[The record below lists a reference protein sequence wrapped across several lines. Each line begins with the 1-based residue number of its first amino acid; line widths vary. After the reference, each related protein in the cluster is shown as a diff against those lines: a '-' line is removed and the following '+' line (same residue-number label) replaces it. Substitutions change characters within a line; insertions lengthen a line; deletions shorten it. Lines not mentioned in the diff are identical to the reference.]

1 MRALTVLLAVLAVP
15 AAAQTFTPPD
25 GCRLEMTV
33 QLASCRVAQHYRC
46 DGDAPGDQRVAYFA
60 EDGGPVHL
68 SHIDAET
75 RWLESRDL
83 PAGPVEWLAEEP
95 DPASLATLLATG
107 RDDYDFWTRSSDGL
121 HLRHQG
127 YDQLTGEIVRI
138 DGIDLLATA
147 FSVTTSTGDGIPVY
161 TRKGGQFVSPDHGR
175 FYGGREEWRDW
186 SGAIGSSDETPRGF
200 ALPGQPGFGALA
212 PLYGCRLQLARF

>member
-1 MRALTVLLAVLAVP
+1 MTVLLALAAP
-15 AAAQTFTPPD
+15 ASAQTFTPPE

-46 DGDAPGDQRVAYFA
+46 DFDPQGDQRVAYFT
-60 EDGGPVHL
+60 ETGGPVHL

-75 RWLESRDL
+75 RWLETRDPL
-83 PAGPVEWLAEEP
+83 SGLIETLAEEP
-95 DPASLATLLATG
+95 DAASLSVLLATG
-107 RDDYDFWTRSSDGL
+107 RDDYDFWIVTSDGL
-121 HLRHQG
+121 RLHHQG
-127 YDQLTGEIVRI
+127 HDRLTGEVVRI

-147 FSVTTSTGDGIPVY
+147 FSVTTSTEDGTPVY

-186 SGAIGSSDETPRGF
+186 SGATGTGDDSPRGF
-200 ALPGQPGFGALA
+200 ALPGDPGFGALV
-212 PLYGCRLQLARF
+212 PVYGCDLQVAAR

>member
-1 MRALTVLLAVLAVP
+1 MRAALILLALAAP
-15 AAAQTFTPPD
+15 ASGQTFTPPD

-46 DGDAPGDQRVAYFA
+46 DADAPGDQRVAYFT
-60 EDGGPVHL
+60 ETGGPVHL
-68 SHIDAET
+68 SHIDVET

-83 PAGPVEWLAEEP
+83 PSGPVEWLAEEP
-95 DPASLATLLATG
+95 DAASLATLLATG
-107 RDDYDFWTRSSDGL
+107 RDDYDFWTRTSDGL

-127 YDQLTGEIVRI
+127 HDRLTGEVVRI
-138 DGIDLLATA
+138 DGIDLLATE
-147 FSVTTSTGDGIPVY
+147 FSVTTSTGDGTPVY

-186 SGAIGSSDETPRGF
+186 SGATGTSDDSPRGF
-200 ALPGQPGFGALA
+200 ALPGDPGFGALV
-212 PLYGCRLQLARF
+212 PVYGCDLQVAAR